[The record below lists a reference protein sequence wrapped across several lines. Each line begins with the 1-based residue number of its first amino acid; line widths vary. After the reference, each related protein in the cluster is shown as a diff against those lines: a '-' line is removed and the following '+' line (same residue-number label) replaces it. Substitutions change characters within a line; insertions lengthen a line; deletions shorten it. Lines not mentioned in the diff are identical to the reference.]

1 MKKLYRNILIYTIAV
16 ILLVLVLELSG
27 INTAIIPAVIEWAT
41 AFILPWI
48 GLYWLIRLVKSL
60 EKR

>member
-1 MKKLYRNILIYTIAV
+1 MKKLYRNIFIYTIAV
-16 ILLVLVLELSG
+16 ILLVLVLELLG
-27 INTAIIPAVIEWAT
+27 INTAIIPAVIEWT
-41 AFILPWI
+41 TTFILPWF

>member
-1 MKKLYRNILIYTIAV
+1 M
-16 ILLVLVLELSG
+16 VLVLELLG
-27 INTAIIPAVIEWAT
+27 INTAIIPAVIEWT
-41 AFILPWI
+41 TTFILPWI